1 MGPINT
7 RVTSLKNGRKKMD
20 FTGVEN
26 AHWYRIFGAIFVPLV
41 FMRWKRWWTRTPYF
55 PVLLCGIKHQEK
67 TQHGSEQHGGSG
79 VWTITLK
86 EVSKIMIGSTCFWV
100 MFWKW
105 TYRKPSHGDM
115 VSTICLRLGCAS
127 LGILAHLVR
136 GWLRSTI
143 TSSVRYL
150 GSITILRRWTRSPN
164 S

>member
-1 MGPINT
+1 MAEKERWPL
-7 RVTSLKNGRKKMD
+7 V
-20 FTGVEN
+20 VEN
-26 AHWYRIFGAIFVPLV
+26 VHWYRIFGTIFVLLV
-41 FMRWKRWWTRTPYF
+41 FIALDEMMDTYTIF
-55 PVLLCGIKHQEK
+55 PRIVVRDKTAKK

-100 MFWKW
+100 MFRKW
-105 TYRKPSHGDM
+105 TYRKPSHGD
-115 VSTICLRLGCAS
+115 VVWKICLRLGCAS

-136 GWLRSTI
+136 GWLRSTV